1 MSELLFEILCEEIP
15 ARMQKRAAEDLKT
28 MVVEKLEGHG
38 LYPKSI
44 KTYVTPRRLAL
55 CATGL
60 ELTQQDVIEE
70 RRGPRVDA
78 PSAAIEGFLAST
90 GLTFEQCEQRE
101 TPKGI
106 FLFANLHRKGRVTKE
121 ILPDIFQEIIAMFPW
136 PKSQRW
142 AYGKKTWVRPMH
154 SGICIFN
161 GEVLPFS
168 VHFNSENNAD
178 GPTVNFAAQTQGHR
192 FMGGGAF
199 TVKDFAD
206 YQAQL
211 KKNYVIISAEERRT
225 LIEEQISKIA
235 ESKGLRVYADP
246 GLLEEVTGLV
256 EWPQAHLGRIDHEF
270 MTLPKEVLITSMRV
284 HQRYFALVD
293 EKGNLA
299 PYFILISNIVAKDG
313 GKTLVQGNERVLRA
327 RLADAKF
334 FYQQDQKISLQEH
347 AKKLQNI
354 VFHERLGIMSE
365 KVERVQ
371 SLAKEIA
378 LYLKADP
385 QLIVK
390 VAGVMKADL
399 VTGMVGEFPELQGI
413 MGSYYARL
421 EGYPEAAAQ
430 AIFEHYLPKGS
441 RDNLPSAELGRT
453 LALADRIDTLVGFFA
468 VGIRPTGSKDPFA
481 LRRTALAL
489 IRILEQGIALKLSSL
504 FEKAYALYQEQLTYQ
519 KDIPSKLEVL
529 EQLNAFILDRLKVY
543 WRDQGIRHDTINAAF
558 KVGMDD
564 SIAIL
569 KARVKALEDF
579 MGSSEGVNL
588 LAGYRRA
595 VNIVQ
600 IEERKDG
607 IMYSGPIQIEALELE
622 AEKALY
628 KALESRHPILEKA
641 LQNHQF
647 IEVMNELSALRP
659 AIDHYFE
666 TVTVNTEDSKLR
678 TNRLKMLAMM
688 RQTLEKV
695 ADFSQVEERE
705 YRGILS

>member
-1 MSELLFEILCEEIP
+1 MSELLFEIFSEEIP

-28 MVVEKLEGHG
+28 MFLERLEGYG
-38 LYPKSI
+38 LSPKSLE
-44 KTYVTPRRLAL
+44 TYVTPRRLTL
-55 CATGL
+55 HATGL
-60 ELTQQDVIEE
+60 ELTQQDVNEE

-78 PSAAIEGFLAST
+78 PPAAIEGFLAST
-90 GLTFEQCEQRE
+90 GLKLEQCEQRE
-101 TPKGI
+101 TPKGT
-106 FLFANLHRKGRVTKE
+106 FLFANLYRKGRATKE
-121 ILPDIFQEIIAMFPW
+121 ILPDIFREIIAMFPW

-142 AYGKKTWVRPMH
+142 AYGNKTWVRPMH

-168 VHFNSENNAD
+168 VSFNSDNNAV

-192 FMGGGAF
+192 FMGGTAF

-211 KKNYVIISAEERRT
+211 KKNYVILSADERRS

-235 ESKGLRVYADP
+235 DSKGLRVYVDP

-256 EWPQAHLGRIDHEF
+256 EWPQTHLGRIDDAF
-270 MTLPKEVLITSMRV
+270 MNLPKEVLITSMRV

-299 PYFILISNIVAKDG
+299 PYFILISNVVAKDG
-313 GKTLVQGNERVLRA
+313 GETLVQGNERVLRA

-334 FYQQDQKISLQEH
+334 FYHQDQKVSLQDH
-347 AKKLQNI
+347 ATKLQSI
-354 VFHERLGIMSE
+354 VFHDRLGLMSE

-371 SLAKEIA
+371 KLAREIA
-378 LYLKADP
+378 PYLNADP
-385 QLIVK
+385 QLSTK

-413 MGSYYARL
+413 MGSYYARIQ
-421 EGYPEAAAQ
+421 GYPEAAAH
-430 AIFEHYLPKGS
+430 AISEHYLPKGAG
-441 RDNLPSAELGRT
+441 DDLPSSELGRT
-453 LALADRIDTLVGFFA
+453 LALSDRIDTLVGFFA

-481 LRRTALAL
+481 LRRTALAI
-489 IRILEQGIALKLSSL
+489 IRILEQGTVLKLSSL

-543 WRDQGIRHDTINAAF
+543 WREQGIRHDTINAAF
-558 KVGMDD
+558 KVGAND

-579 MGSSEGVNL
+579 MGSSEGLNL

-607 IMYSGPIQIEALELE
+607 IMYSGPIQVEALEME
-622 AEKALY
+622 AEKVLY
-628 KALESRHPILEKA
+628 KALESRHSILEEA
-641 LQNHQF
+641 LQNHEF
-647 IEVMNELSALRP
+647 MRVMNELSALRP

-666 TVTVNTEDSKLR
+666 TVTVNTEDPKIR
-678 TNRLKMLAMM
+678 VNRLKTLAMM

-695 ADFSQVEERE
+695 ADFSQVEER
-705 YRGILS
+705 G